1 MQYLKKKKRRFVN
14 VSVMALMIAILL
26 CSCNKKVE
34 EAPGKEKG
42 KQAKEQEFAE
52 FIKQKYGIASNPIFG
67 RKTAHTE
74 KQVGQTTTT
83 SKTRITENSKGG
95 SILYK
100 KMDSEKKTDEYVC
113 IYVAECGDNGIFLYA
128 DYIRKKDGASTN
140 TYTVTLSEPQKN
152 KCCYAIVGDEYLAGI
167 SIRDEKDE
175 IFDRWIHRETVS
187 VYKYTDNGLDEQY
200 TIERKLELGDDS
212 ELKEFEIES
221 KSGVSV
227 YASGYGSYSSGRA
240 EYIYTQ
246 GEFCAKANQLLEDAS
261 LDCIKLNKT
270 SWNNRWHGMS
280 IDESGIGKN
289 MVKLDYSYEEP
300 IVDENG
306 DEVTDITIEVNK
318 EKQQLEEGNLEE
330 IEDNPVTYNQ
340 ANETIPQEPIMVP
353 ENLPKSINKD
363 DLQDLRGFAID
374 GFWHS
379 ADYRYVY
386 HIYTQNPDNG
396 FGTLY
401 FADLEGEDKAKH
413 GQVKQTSS
421 YSVILKAMEDDGFS
435 PEVFAVNNQLVSDE
449 ITLMKAEDWIASN
462 LIGKWS
468 DGRKTYTFKSD
479 GSYEVKTSKDWYW
492 GQYFIIDENKIV
504 LGEQLDDL
512 EVYDYTVEGNSFTL
526 EERTFVRQ

>member
-1 MQYLKKKKRRFVN
+1 MRCLKKRRFIS
-14 VSVMALMIAILL
+14 VSVIALIMAILL
-26 CSCNKKVE
+26 CSCNKKE
-34 EAPGKEKG
+34 EVPEKDKG
-42 KQAKEQEFAE
+42 KQAKELELAE
-52 FIKQKYGIASNPIFG
+52 FIKQKYGIASNPIYG
-67 RKTAHTE
+67 RYTAHTE

-83 SKTRITENSKGG
+83 SKERIKENSKGG
-95 SILYK
+95 AILYK
-100 KMDSEKKTDEYVC
+100 KMNSEKKVDGVVC
-113 IYVAECGDNGIFLYA
+113 VYVAECGDNGIFLYA
-128 DYIRKKDGASTN
+128 DYIREKNGSSTN
-140 TYTVTLSEPQKN
+140 THTVTLSTPEKN
-152 KCCYAIVGDEYLAGI
+152 KRCYAVVGDEYLAGI
-167 SIRDEKDE
+167 SIREEKDEKDG
-175 IFDRWIHRETVS
+175 IFDRWIYRETVS

-200 TIERKLELGDDS
+200 TIERKLELGDVS
-212 ELKEFEIES
+212 EIKEFKIES

-227 YASGYGSYSSGRA
+227 YASGYGSYSYESA

-246 GEFCAKANQLLEDAS
+246 EEFCTKANQLLEDSS

-270 SWNNRWHGMS
+270 SWNSRWHGMS

-300 IVDENG
+300 IVNENG
-306 DEVTDITIEVNK
+306 DEVTDITIDVNK
-318 EKQQLEEGNLEE
+318 EKQQFEEENLED
-330 IEDNPVTYNQ
+330 IEDNPVTYDQ
-340 ANETIPQEPIMVP
+340 VNETIPQDPIMVP
-353 ENLPKSINKD
+353 ENLPESINKD

-401 FADLEGEDKAKH
+401 FADLEGKAKAKH

-449 ITLMKAEDWIASN
+449 ITLVKVEDWIASN

-468 DGRKTYTFKSD
+468 DGKKTYTFDSD
-479 GSYEVKTSKDWYW
+479 GTYEVKTSKDWYW
-492 GQYFIIDENKIV
+492 GQYFIIDGNKIV
-504 LGEQLDDL
+504 LGEQLEDL
-512 EVYDYTVEGNSFTL
+512 EVYDYKIEGNAFIL
-526 EERTFVRQ
+526 EERTFVR

>member
-1 MQYLKKKKRRFVN
+1 MQYLKKKKRRFV
-14 VSVMALMIAILL
+14 SVLVLITAILL
-26 CSCNKKVE
+26 CSCNKKEE
-34 EAPGKEKG
+34 EAPGKDKG
-42 KQAKEQEFAE
+42 KQTEEQELAE
-52 FIKQKYGIASNPIFG
+52 FIKQKYGIASNPIYG
-67 RKTAHTE
+67 RHTVHTE

-83 SKTRITENSKGG
+83 SKNRIKKNSKGG
-95 SILYK
+95 SVLYK

-128 DYIRKKDGASTN
+128 DYICEKEGASTN

-152 KCCYAIVGDEYLAGI
+152 KCCYAIVGNEYLAGV
-167 SIRDEKDE
+167 SIREEKDE
-175 IFDRWIHRETVS
+175 ILDKSIYNEKIS
-187 VYKYTDNGLDEQY
+187 IYEYSDNGLDSLY
-200 TIERKLELGDDS
+200 TIDRKLELGDGS
-212 ELKEFEIES
+212 ELKEFKIES

-227 YASGYGSYSSGRA
+227 YASGYGNYSYESA

-246 GEFCAKANQLLEDAS
+246 EEFCTKANQLLEDFS

-270 SWNNRWHGMS
+270 SWNNRWNGMS
-280 IDESGIGKN
+280 LDEGGMGKD
-289 MVKLDYSYEEP
+289 MVKLDYSYAET
-300 IVDENG
+300 IVEENG
-306 DEVTDITIEVNK
+306 DEVTDITIDINR
-318 EKQQLEEGNLEE
+318 EKQQLVEQNKLEE
-330 IEDNPVTYNQ
+330 IEDNPVTYDQ
-340 ANETIPQEPIMVP
+340 ENETIPQESIGVP
-353 ENLPKSINKD
+353 ENLPKSIDKD

-379 ADYRYVY
+379 TDYRYVY

-401 FADLEGEDKAKH
+401 FADLESKAKAKH

-435 PEVFAVNNQLVSDE
+435 SEVFAVNNQLVSDE
-449 ITLMKAEDWIASN
+449 ITLVKAEDWIESN

-468 DGRKTYTFKSD
+468 DGKKTYTFKSD
-479 GSYEVKTSKDWYW
+479 GTYEVKTSKDWYW